1 MLAVTETKKAS
12 SMNQVSNSQSN
23 LRKHLLLFSVLVIT
37 NFFVGGMVGLERT
50 LLPLIAEADFG
61 ITSSVAVLSFI
72 ATFGLTKAS
81 VNFFAGSLSDHWGR
95 VRVLQVGWIIAIPIP
110 LILMFANHWYWILF
124 ANVLLGVSQAMTWSM
139 TVVMKVDIA
148 GDKQRGLAIGLNE
161 FAGYGGVAV
170 IAFVTGLIATN
181 YGLRPEPFYVGLA
194 LVVIGLILSTLVEDT
209 RHHAQSTTNKNS
221 DSKNSQPLPLT
232 VVFKKATWQH
242 SGLSSASLAGL
253 VTNLKD
259 GMLWGLLPIYLY
271 SQEMSLAQISV
282 IVATYPIVWSTAQ
295 LIFGPLSD
303 KVGRRII
310 IALGMLTQ
318 ALGLLSFIWWN
329 NYWAYIVASAVVG
342 LGTAMVYPTLLALV
356 SDLSETAW
364 RASALGVYRFW
375 RDLGY
380 AIGAIATGLLAD
392 ALDIPASLY
401 LAASLAVI
409 ASILI
414 TVRVTKT
421 T

>member
-1 MLAVTETKKAS
+1 M
-12 SMNQVSNSQSN
+12 SNSQQELSN
-23 LRKHLLLFSVLVIT
+23 LKHHIILFSILVIT

-72 ATFGLTKAS
+72 ATFGVTKAS

-95 VRVLQVGWIIAIPIP
+95 VRVLQIGWVIAIPIP
-110 LILMFANHWYWILF
+110 LILMYADHWYWILF
-124 ANVLLGVSQAMTWSM
+124 ANVLLGISQAMTWSM

-148 GDKQRGLAIGLNE
+148 GEKQRGLAIGLNE

-170 IAFVTGLIATN
+170 IAFVTGLLATD
-181 YGLRPEPFYVGLA
+181 YGLRPEPFYVGLV
-194 LVVIGLILSTLVEDT
+194 LVVIGLVLSTLVQDT
-209 RHHAQSTTNKNS
+209 RQHAHNSATNKT
-221 DSKNSQPLPLT
+221 DSTHSKPLALKQ
-232 VVFKKATWQH
+232 VFKKATWQD
-242 SGLSSASLAGL
+242 SGLSAASIAGL

-259 GMLWGLLPIYLY
+259 GMLWGLLPVYLL
-271 SQEMSLAQISV
+271 SQNMSLTEIAT

-295 LIFGPLSD
+295 LVFGPLSD
-303 KVGRRII
+303 KVGRRVI

-329 NYWAYIVASAVVG
+329 NYWVNIVSSALVG

-356 SDLSETAW
+356 SDLSEASW
-364 RASALGVYRFW
+364 RASALGIYRFW

-380 AIGAIATGLLAD
+380 AVGAVATGILAD
-392 ALDIPASLY
+392 VLDISASLY
-401 LAASLAVI
+401 LAAGLAVI
-409 ASILI
+409 ASLLI
-414 TVRVTKT
+414 TVRVPK
-421 T
+421 

>member
-1 MLAVTETKKAS
+1 MQT
-12 SMNQVSNSQSN
+12 SQSN
-23 LRKHLLLFSVLVIT
+23 LKQHLLLFTILVIT

-95 VRVLQVGWIIAIPIP
+95 VRVLQLGWMIAIPIP
-110 LILMFANHWYWILF
+110 LILMLADHWYWVLF

-170 IAFVTGLIATN
+170 IAFVTGLIATD
-181 YGLRPEPFYVGLA
+181 YGLRPEPFYVGLV
-194 LVVIGLILSTLVEDT
+194 LVLVGLLLSTMVEDT
-209 RHHAQSTTNKNS
+209 RVHAHKASANAH
-221 DSKNSQPLPLT
+221 DSNGQKPLPLKR
-232 VVFKKATWQH
+232 VFQLATWQH
-242 SGLSSASLAGL
+242 AGLSSASIAGL

-271 SQEMSLAQISV
+271 SQELALAQISV
-282 IVATYPIVWSTAQ
+282 IVATYPIVWSCAQ

-303 KVGRRII
+303 KLGRRMI

-318 ALGLLSFIWWN
+318 AIGLVSFVLWN
-329 NYWAYIVASAVVG
+329 NYGAYIAASAVVG

-356 SDLSETAW
+356 SDLSGASW

-392 ALDIPASLY
+392 AIDIPASLY
-401 LAASLAVI
+401 LAAGLALFAALLISL
-409 ASILI
+409 
-414 TVRVTKT
+414 RVTPNN
-421 T
+421 

>member
-1 MLAVTETKKAS
+1 MNKEAS
-12 SMNQVSNSQSN
+12 GSN
-23 LRKHLLLFSVLVIT
+23 LKHHIILFSILVIS

-61 ITSSVAVLSFI
+61 ITSSAAVLSFI
-72 ATFGLTKAS
+72 ATFGITKAS

-110 LILMFANHWYWILF
+110 LILIAAEHWYWILF
-124 ANVLLGVSQAMTWSM
+124 ANVLLGISQAMTWSM

-148 GDKQRGLAIGLNE
+148 GEKQRGLAIGLNE

-170 IAFVTGLIATN
+170 VAFVTGILATEH
-181 YGLRPEPFYVGLA
+181 GLRPEPFYVGLVIV
-194 LVVIGLILSTLVEDT
+194 LIGLILSTMVQDT
-209 RHHAQSTTNKNS
+209 RHHAHGGDKNS
-221 DSKNSQPLPLT
+221 REISSTAKPLPLAM
-232 VVFKKATWQH
+232 VFKKATWSD
-242 SGLSSASLAGL
+242 SGLSTASLAGM

-259 GMLWGLLPIYLY
+259 GMLWGLLPLLLIT
-271 SQEMSLAQISV
+271 QEMKISQIAT

-303 KVGRRII
+303 KIGRKMII
-310 IALGMLTQ
+310 SSGMAVQ
-318 ALGLLSFIWWN
+318 GLGLLCFIWSN
-329 NYWAYIVASAVVG
+329 GYLGYITSAAIVG

-356 SDLSETAW
+356 SDLSGVSW

-380 AIGAIATGLLAD
+380 AVGAIGAGVMAD
-392 ALDIPASLY
+392 ILDIPTA
-401 LAASLAVI
+401 
-409 ASILI
+409 I
-414 TVRVTKT
+414 TVVAVLAFISSAMVMVRVKSKSN
-421 T
+421 

>member
-1 MLAVTETKKAS
+1 MKPTA
-12 SMNQVSNSQSN
+12 QQGSN
-23 LRKHLLLFSVLVIT
+23 LRNHILLFSILVIT

-95 VRVLQVGWIIAIPIP
+95 VRVLQIGWVIAIPIP
-110 LILMFANHWYWILF
+110 LILMFADHWYWILF
-124 ANVLLGVSQAMTWSM
+124 ANFLLGVSQAMCWSM

-170 IAFVTGLIATN
+170 IAFVTGLIATD
-181 YGLRPEPFYVGLA
+181 YGLRPEPFYVGLV
-194 LVVIGLILSTLVEDT
+194 LVIIGLLLSTIVKDT
-209 RHHAQSTTNKNS
+209 RCHTGNNNQSMSEDCDQDT
-221 DSKNSQPLPLT
+221 SQVNVQSSIEKPLPLYE
-232 VVFKKATWQH
+232 VFKKATWNDA
-242 SGLSSASLAGL
+242 GLSTASIAGL

-259 GMLWGLLPIYLY
+259 GMLWGLLPIYLL
-271 SQEMSLAQISV
+271 SQDMSLAQIAT
-282 IVATYPIVWSTAQ
+282 IVAIYPIVWSTAQ

-303 KVGRRII
+303 KVGRKLI
-310 IALGMLTQ
+310 IAGGMFTQ
-318 ALGLLSFIWWN
+318 AGGLFVFVIWN
-329 NYWAYIVASAVVG
+329 NYTGYIVAAGLVG

-356 SDLSETAW
+356 SDLSGVSW
-364 RASALGVYRFW
+364 RASALGIYRFW

-380 AIGAIATGLLAD
+380 AIGAISTGLLAD
-392 ALDIPASLY
+392 ALDIPTSISVVSV
-401 LAASLAVI
+401 LAMI
-409 ASILI
+409 AGLTVSI
-414 TVRVTKT
+414 RVQK
-421 T
+421 